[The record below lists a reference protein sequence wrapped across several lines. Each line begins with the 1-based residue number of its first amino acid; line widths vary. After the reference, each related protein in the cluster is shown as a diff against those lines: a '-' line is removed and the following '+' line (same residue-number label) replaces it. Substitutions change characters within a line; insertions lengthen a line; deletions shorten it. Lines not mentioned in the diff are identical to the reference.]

1 MTSVI
6 TTRWWW
12 VRHAPIAAPP
22 GTIAG
27 QADLPGDLSDSAGLA
42 ALARRL
48 PADAL
53 WIATPLARTQATAL
67 ALGASDLRLEPDFSE
82 QHFGDWQGRTHAD
95 VWAADQPTAAAFWA
109 DPAHAAP
116 PGGESFAALC
126 HRVAAAVL
134 CHNRTGAG
142 RDIVVIAHA
151 GPIRAAIGQALGI
164 LPAQLLSLSVDC
176 LHLTRVDHMLIAGQP
191 DAWRLVGANIPPR

>member
-27 QADLPGDLSDSAGLA
+27 QADLPVDLSDSAGLA

-82 QHFGDWQGRTHAD
+82 QHFGTWQGRTHAD
-95 VWAADQPTAAAFWA
+95 AWAEDPPGAEAFWA

-176 LHLTRVDHMLIAGQP
+176 LHLTRVDHVAMGDQP

>member
-1 MTSVI
+1 MTSII

-27 QADLPGDLSDSAGLA
+27 QADLPVDLSDTTALA
-42 ALARRL
+42 ALAQRL
-48 PADAL
+48 PADAI
-53 WIATPLARTQATAL
+53 WIATPLTRTQATAR
-67 ALGASDLRLEPDFSE
+67 ALGARDLRLEPDFSE
-82 QHFGDWQGRTHAD
+82 QHFGVWQGQTHAD
-95 VWAADQPTAAAFWA
+95 VWAADQATAAAFWA

-116 PGGESFAALC
+116 PGGESFATLC

-134 CHNRTGAG
+134 RHNRAGAG
-142 RDIVVIAHA
+142 RDIVAVAHA

-164 LPAQLLSLSVDC
+164 APAQLLPLAVDC
-176 LHLTRVDHMLIAGQP
+176 LHLTRVDHMAMSDQP

>member
-1 MTSVI
+1 MSAMI

-27 QADLPGDLSDSAGLA
+27 QADLPADLSDSTALA

-48 PADAL
+48 PAGAV
-53 WIATPLARTQATAL
+53 WIATPLARSQATAR
-67 ALGASDLRLEPDFSE
+67 ALGAPELRLEPDFSE
-82 QHFGDWQGRTHAD
+82 QHFGSWQGRTHGA
-95 VWAADQPTAAAFWA
+95 VWAEERATAEQFWA

-116 PGGESFAALC
+116 PAGESFAQLC
-126 HRVAAAVL
+126 ARVAAAVQRQCQTL
-134 CHNRTGAG
+134 AG
-142 RDIVVIAHA
+142 RDIVAVAHA

-164 LPAQLLSLSVDC
+164 TPVHLLPLAVDC
-176 LHLTRVDHMLIAGQP
+176 LHLTRVDHMAMAGQP
-191 DAWRLVGANIPPR
+191 DAWRLGAVNIPPC